1 MPPQLVLAGQGD
13 SSVMHATVTLFVG
26 AQVGV
31 LLDHNRRGLTHTGI
45 SYISSWWPAEPL
57 RHSQVHEA
65 GWDSLRALRELRNSS
80 PNHPPL
86 FVISPG

>member
-13 SSVMHATVTLFVG
+13 SSVVHATVTLFVG

-31 LLDHNRRGLTHTGI
+31 LLDHNQGGTD
-45 SYISSWWPAEPL
+45 SYWYISSWWPAEPL

-65 GWDSLRALRELRNSS
+65 RWDSLRALRELRNSS